1 MSFIAGYISTLQV
14 DGVDVHLSANDATL
28 SLTNETLD
36 KTVLGVTNR
45 TYITGLQDG
54 TVDISTHTNT
64 DSASALQ
71 TAFSS
76 TVPVT
81 FVFRPGKLGA
91 GFDAGQ
97 WAGTAIITSMDIV
110 GAVDDNWATN
120 LSLQITGVVTYTAP
134 A

>member
-54 TVDISTHTNT
+54 TIELSTHLNT
-64 DSASALQ
+64 DSVSALES
-71 TAFSS
+71 ARSS
-76 TVPVT
+76 TTPVT
-81 FVFRPGKLGA
+81 FVFRAGKLGA

-97 WAGTAIITSMDIV
+97 HSGTAIISSMDYV
-110 GAVDDNWATN
+110 GSVDDNWSLN
-120 LSLQITGVVTYTAP
+120 MSLQITGAVTYTAP
-134 A
+134 V

>member
-36 KTVLGVTNR
+36 KTTLGSPQRV
-45 TYITGLQDG
+45 YIPGLQDG
-54 TVDISTHTNT
+54 TVEISTHTNT

-71 TAFSS
+71 SAYSS
-76 TVPVT
+76 TSPVS

-97 WAGTAIITSMDIV
+97 WTGTAIISSMDIA
-110 GAVDDNWATN
+110 GAVDDNWSTS

-134 A
+134 V